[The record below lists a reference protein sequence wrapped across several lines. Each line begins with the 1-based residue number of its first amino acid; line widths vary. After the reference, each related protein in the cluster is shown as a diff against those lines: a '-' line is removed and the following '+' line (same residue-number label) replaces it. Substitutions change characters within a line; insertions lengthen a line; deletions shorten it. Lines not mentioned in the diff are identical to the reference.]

1 MNTTTTNNTTTNAT
15 PEVDR
20 ELAQTE
26 FGEWIAKNK
35 APVISAV
42 LLLFVG
48 IFGYGI
54 FNHFQT
60 KKHNEYAGSL
70 YEVVET
76 KLADFKAKKLTAAE
90 FKNSI
95 TSTWEPMGGFAGA
108 APYVI
113 QAADALA
120 AQGNYQEAYDL
131 VAAGAK
137 RISNREASYFF
148 NIRAAAFAESI
159 EGKTDAAIGH
169 LKDILASGA
178 KYFEGKVYLD
188 LGRLYLKK
196 NDSKLAKDSFQWVVD
211 NAEEPEFKKMAKIY
225 LSEL

>member
-1 MNTTTTNNTTTNAT
+1 MNTTTKTTTNAT

-26 FGEWIAKNK
+26 FGEWIAQNK
-35 APVISAV
+35 IAVILFIA
-42 LLLFVG
+42 LIFVG

-70 YEVVET
+70 YQVMSS
-76 KLADFKAKKLTAAE
+76 KLGDFKAKKLTAPE
-90 FKNSI
+90 FKSAVDA
-95 TSTWEPMGGFAGA
+95 TWKPMGGFAGA
-108 APYVI
+108 APYIV

-131 VAAGAK
+131 VASGAK
-137 RISNREASYFF
+137 RISNKEASYFF
-148 NIRAAAFAESI
+148 NIRAAAFAESL
-159 EGKTDAAIGH
+159 EGQTDAAIGH

-196 NDSKLAKDSFQWVVD
+196 NDTKLAKDSFKWVID
-211 NAEEPEFKKMAKIY
+211 NGSEEEFKKMAKIY
-225 LSEL
+225 MSEL